1 MKKKLLAGIRLL
13 FFLGLGL
20 FFIWLF
26 LHNLTPEQKDEIVH
40 SLGRANYFWI
50 AVSIFIGI
58 LSHASRARRW
68 VILLGPLGYKPRY
81 RNVLMATFIGYFAN
95 LVFPRLGEVS
105 RCGVLT
111 RYENIPFNQSFGTV
125 IAERALDM
133 AVFLVLFFLNL
144 ALQFSHIRIYVDQ
157 RIYTPLYVK
166 FEAFGDGSLLKWFI
180 AAAFIVALLLL
191 VMFRRRFYHLKIV
204 LKIKDMATGFLG
216 GIRAV
221 FRMKHP
227 VEFVLHTIFIWICYF
242 LMAWVVFLSLP
253 ETAGLGILA
262 GLAVLVFGSI
272 GIILVQGGIG
282 VYPAIVAETLV
293 LYGIVSTTGY
303 AMGWLLWSAQT
314 IMIIVMGALSML
326 LLPLINKSSYGFGI
340 FTGKE
345 NI

>member
-1 MKKKLLAGIRLL
+1 VKKKLLSGIRLV

-26 LHNLTPEQKDEIVH
+26 LRNLTSAQKDEIIG
-40 SLGRANYFWI
+40 SLGRADYFWI
-50 AVSIFIGI
+50 AISIFIGI
-58 LSHASRARRW
+58 ISHASRARRW
-68 VILLGPLGYKPRY
+68 IILLGPLGYKPKY
-81 RNVLMATFIGYFAN
+81 SNVFMAVFIGYFAN

-111 RYENIPFNQSFGTV
+111 RYEKIPFNQSFGTV

-133 AVFLVLFFLNL
+133 AVFLFLFFLNL
-144 ALQFSHIRIYVDQ
+144 ALQFSHIRIYVDDK
-157 RIYTPLYVK
+157 IYTPLYVR
-166 FEAFGDGSLLKWFI
+166 FEAIGDGSLLKWII
-180 AAAFIVALLLL
+180 AGAFFLAVILIM
-191 VMFRRRFYHLKIV
+191 MFRRRFYHLKLV

-227 VEFVLHTIFIWICYF
+227 VEFVLHTLFIWICYF
-242 LMAWVVFLSLP
+242 LMAWVVFFSLP
-253 ETAGLGILA
+253 ETAGLGFLA

-314 IMIIVMGALSML
+314 IMIIIMGALSML
-326 LLPLINKSSYGFGI
+326 FLPLINKSAYGFGI